1 MKSTKFVFENFDE
14 FLNFMED
21 KINEASGGDLTDTTS
36 LQTFLGSFG
45 LDDKGKDALDQI
57 NTLAKKSKI
66 TENQSFTR
74 DRLSAIINTCK
85 ELTKKDKTTIE
96 SIEVLQNEIEYDNL
110 IAGEALDEGKK
121 RVPIV
126 ELFTLA
132 NKMNLDA
139 SYKSP
144 RLDESKTKFIINDD
158 KADKNYLTGSG
169 SLRQHI
175 LVNNIGNLDWK
186 KYTEENPV
194 KNPVT
199 GEIPAPK
206 LLKDAIKE
214 KQKKWSGSF
223 FLYYPKEIL
232 FGEGQEYDITTIT
245 QRVIPVTTVSQE
257 LAPIVIQN
265 NDVLFDVDKSILK
278 EEGKKSIIAALSN
291 VAAAKSITVTGGAS
305 QEGTLE
311 RNKQLCQERAEAVA
325 EFLKTEVFKGAD
337 VKVSDKQD
345 IQPAKPETDEE
356 VRKTWRKVTLDI
368 VGESITPTPKTED
381 VIKFEPKTKK
391 AKADK
396 LKFIQTIITINGE
409 IIS

>member
-1 MKSTKFVFENFDE
+1 MKNTKFVFENFDE

-21 KINEASGGDLTDTTS
+21 RINEASGGDLTDTTS
-36 LQTFLGSFG
+36 LQLFLGSFG

-66 TENQSFTR
+66 TENQSFTKEQ
-74 DRLSAIINTCK
+74 LNAIINTCK
-85 ELTKKDKTTIE
+85 RLTIQDKTTIE

-110 IAGEALDEGKK
+110 IAGEALNEQKK

-126 ELFTLA
+126 DLFTKVNNL
-132 NKMNLDA
+132 NLDA

-144 RLDESKTKFIINDD
+144 VLDESKTKFTNIDNDYD
-158 KADKNYLTGSG
+158 KGYLTGSG
-169 SLRQHI
+169 PLRQNI
-175 LVNNIGNLDWK
+175 LVSNKGNLDFK
-186 KYTEENPV
+186 KYMVDDPV
-194 KNPVT
+194 KNSVT

-206 LLKDAIKE
+206 LMQDAKKE

-232 FGEGQEYDITTIT
+232 FGEGQEYAITSIT
-245 QRVIPVTTVSQE
+245 PRVIPVTTVSQK

-278 EEGKKSIIAALSN
+278 EAGKNSIRAALSN

-368 VGESITPTPKTED
+368 VGESITSTPKTED
-381 VIKFEPKTKK
+381 VIKFEASTDK